1 VQRWSLRYNFMVQT
15 YCEEYHLADLG
26 GEIISDIEALAAD
39 YGISDIYGENLGVL
53 DSHLVI
59 IDWGMLDPRKL
70 QRSLRRDACAM
81 SMFRAM
87 RSGGHLWKRV
97 SCSCCGGLEWG
108 DEEPR
113 ECSTCFGS
121 GMFYVNRHGTGV
133 LWPGGPFNG
142 VREPKLWREPWAWL
156 RVWTGTEL
164 LHGRDALACRCRA
177 PS

>member
-1 VQRWSLRYNFMVQT
+1 
-15 YCEEYHLADLG
+15 
-26 GEIISDIEALAAD
+26 
-39 YGISDIYGENLGVL
+39 
-53 DSHLVI
+53 
-59 IDWGMLDPRKL
+59 
-70 QRSLRRDACAM
+70 M
-81 SMFRAM
+81 SMFRAR

-108 DEEPR
+108 GEEPR

-156 RVWTGTEL
+156 SVWTGTEL
-164 LHGRDALACRCRA
+164 LYGRDALA
-177 PS
+177 